1 MALHGLYHE
10 DRNGKFDNFHK
21 VTKAAAEEEIRAG
34 LEIFEEIGIK
44 SNVFV
49 PQAWKLNTSS
59 IKVLEK
65 LGFKLIEYKKNL
77 YYFLMMYLGK

>member
-49 PQAWKLNTSS
+49 PPAWKLNTSS